1 MSIKVNFENQKFFY
15 DLIMDGKVENIDED
29 NNTVQIDGELRRSNI
44 QIDKKRDGRFIQR
57 YCIIDYRGFKIR
69 FHRLVYMYH
78 TREFIPEGLYINHI
92 DGNKQN
98 NHYNNLELVTPS
110 ENMKHAYQTGLN
122 VPPRLFG
129 EFVGTAKLT
138 NDQVAQFRRE
148 FKAKEKTVKDIAT
161 EVGMSITAAYDMLLG
176 HTWKIV
182 DKIESP
188 SPLLGTVKGENQPA
202 AKLTDEKVIKYRNL
216 HKLGLIS
223 VSEIAAE
230 AGICERNVRN
240 MLTCN
245 TWKHIGDGIQKPLGR
260 ATCERS
266 GRAKLTNEQVID
278 YRRRFKAGEIT
289 VKQICEETGMF
300 NTSVYNMLKG
310 KTWSTVDNGESICI
324 KEVHKVKM
332 TNKQTGE
339 EKIFNSFD
347 ECCAYIKSIHPDRTD
362 KIIRNYVKGVI
373 KGSRGSAFGAKFEYV
388 D

>member
-1 MSIKVNFENQKFFY
+1 MSINVNFENQKFFY
-15 DLIMDGKVENIDED
+15 DLIMENKIENIDED
-29 NNTVQIDGELRRSNI
+29 NNTVQINGEIRRSNI
-44 QIDKKRDGRFIQR
+44 QTGKKPDGTILQK
-57 YCIIDYRGFKIR
+57 YCIINYRGLNIR

-78 TREFIPEGLYINHI
+78 TRELIPEGLYINHI

-98 NHYNNLELVTPS
+98 NHYDNLELVTPS

-138 NDQVAQFRRE
+138 NKQAAQFRRE

-161 EVGMSITAAYDMLLG
+161 EAGMSITAAYDMLLG
-176 HTWKIV
+176 HTWKTI
-182 DKIESP
+182 DEIESP
-188 SPLLGTVKGENQPA
+188 SSLLGTVKGENQPA

-223 VSEIAAE
+223 VSEISTE
-230 AGICERNVRN
+230 TGLGERNVRN

>member
-15 DLIMDGKVENIDED
+15 NLIVEGKIENIDED
-29 NNTVQIDGELRRSNI
+29 NNTVQINGEIRRSSI
-44 QIDKKRDGRFIQR
+44 QTSKKRDGTVTPR
-57 YCIIDYRGFKIR
+57 YCIINYRGFKIR

-78 TREFIPEGLYINHI
+78 TKEFIPEGLYINHI

-98 NHYNNLELVTPS
+98 NHYDNLELVTQS
-110 ENMKHAYQTGLN
+110 ENMKHACKIGLLTSPGLTGEL
-122 VPPRLFG
+122 
-129 EFVGTAKLT
+129 VGTAKLT
-138 NDQVAQFRRE
+138 NEQAAQFRRE

-161 EVGMSITAAYDMLLG
+161 EAGMSITAAYDMLLG

-182 DKIESP
+182 DEIESP

-202 AKLTDEKVIKYRNL
+202 AKLTDEKVVKYRRL
-216 HKLGLIS
+216 HELGLIS

-289 VKQICEETGMF
+289 VKQICEETGIF
-300 NTSVYNMLKG
+300 HTSIYNMLKG
-310 KTWSTVDNGESICI
+310 KTWSTVDNGESICV

-373 KGSRGSAFGAKFEYV
+373 KGSRGSAFASKFEYV

>member
-1 MSIKVNFENQKFFY
+1 MSINVNFENQKFFY
-15 DLIMDGKVENIDED
+15 DLIMENKIENIDED

-44 QIDKKRDGRFIQR
+44 QIDKKPDGTILQK
-57 YCIIDYRGFKIR
+57 YCVINYHGVKIR

-110 ENMKHAYQTGLN
+110 ENMKHAYQNGLN
-122 VPPRLFG
+122 VPPRLFS

-148 FKAKEKTVKDIAT
+148 FKAKEKTVKDIANET
-161 EVGMSITAAYDMLLG
+161 RLSITSTYDMLLG
-176 HTWKIV
+176 NSWKSINEL
-182 DKIESP
+182 ESP
-188 SPLLGTVKGENQPA
+188 SSLLGTVKGEDQWS
-202 AKLTDEKVIKYRNL
+202 AKLTDEQVIKYRDL
-216 HKLGLIS
+216 YDLGLKS
-223 VSEIAAE
+223 VSEISAE
-230 AGICERNVRN
+230 TGLGERNVRN
-240 MLTCN
+240 MLTGH
-245 TWKHIGDGIQKPLGR
+245 TWKHVGNGLQKPLGK

-278 YRRRFKAGEIT
+278 YRRRFQAGEIT

-310 KTWSTVDNGESICI
+310 KTWSTVDDGESICV
-324 KEVHKVKM
+324 KKVHKVKM

-339 EKIFNSFD
+339 EQIFNSFD
-347 ECCAYIKSIHPDRTD
+347 ECCAYIKSIHSDRTD

-373 KGSRGSAFGAKFEYV
+373 NGSRGSAFNSKFEYI

>member
-1 MSIKVNFENQKFFY
+1 MSINVNFENQKFFY
-15 DLIMDGKVENIDED
+15 DLIIENKIENIDED
-29 NNTVQIDGELRRSNI
+29 NNTVQINGEIRRSSI
-44 QIDKKRDGRFIQR
+44 QTSKKRDGTFIQK
-57 YCIIDYRGFKIR
+57 YCIINYRGFNIR

-78 TREFIPEGLYINHI
+78 TRELIPEGLYINHI

-98 NHYNNLELVTPS
+98 NHYDNLELVTPS

-161 EVGMSITAAYDMLLG
+161 EAGMSITAAYDMLLG

-216 HKLGLIS
+216 HELGLIS

-245 TWKHIGDGIQKPLGR
+245 TWKHIGDGVQKPLGK

-289 VKQICEETGMF
+289 VKQICEETGVF
-300 NTSVYNMLKG
+300 HTSIYNMLKG
-310 KTWSTVDNGESICI
+310 KTWSTVDGGESICV

-339 EKIFNSFD
+339 EQIFNSFD
-347 ECCAYIKSIHPDRTD
+347 ECCVYVKSIHSDRTD

-373 KGSRGSAFGAKFEYV
+373 NGSRGSAFGAKFEYV

>member
-1 MSIKVNFENQKFFY
+1 MSINVNFENQKFFY
-15 DLIMDGKVENIDED
+15 DLSMEGKIENLDED
-29 NNTVQIDGELRRSNI
+29 NNTVQINGEIRRSSI
-44 QIDKKRDGRFIQR
+44 QTGKKRDGTFTQK
-57 YCIIDYRGFKIR
+57 YCIINYQGFKIR

-78 TREFIPEGLYINHI
+78 TRELIPEGLYINHI

-98 NHYNNLELVTPS
+98 NHYDNLELVTQS
-110 ENMKHAYQTGLN
+110 ENMKHACKIGLLVSPGLTGEL
-122 VPPRLFG
+122 
-129 EFVGTAKLT
+129 VGTAKLT
-138 NDQVAQFRRE
+138 NEQVAQYRRE

-161 EVGMSITAAYDMLLG
+161 EAGISITSIYDMLLG
-176 HTWKIV
+176 NSWKSINEV
-182 DKIESP
+182 ESP
-188 SPLLGTVKGENQPA
+188 SSLLGTVKGEDQWS
-202 AKLTDEKVIKYRNL
+202 AKLTDEQVIKYRDL
-216 HKLGLIS
+216 YDLGLKS
-223 VSEIAAE
+223 VSEISTE
-230 AGICERNVRN
+230 TGLGERNVRN
-240 MLTCN
+240 MLTGH
-245 TWKHIGDGIQKPLGR
+245 TWKHVGGGLQKPLGK

-278 YRRRFKAGEIT
+278 YRRKFKAGEIT

>member
-15 DLIMDGKVENIDED
+15 NLIVEGKIENIDED
-29 NNTVQIDGELRRSNI
+29 NNTVQINGEIRRSSI
-44 QIDKKRDGRFIQR
+44 QTSKKRDGTVTPR
-57 YCIIDYRGFKIR
+57 YCIINYRGFKIR

-78 TREFIPEGLYINHI
+78 TKEFIPEGLYINHI

-98 NHYNNLELVTPS
+98 NHYDNLELVTQS
-110 ENMKHAYQTGLN
+110 ENMKHACKIGLLTSPGLTGEL
-122 VPPRLFG
+122 
-129 EFVGTAKLT
+129 VGTAKLT
-138 NDQVAQFRRE
+138 NEQAAQFRRE

-161 EVGMSITAAYDMLLG
+161 EAGMSITAAYDMLLG

-182 DKIESP
+182 DEIESP

-202 AKLTDEKVIKYRNL
+202 AKLTDEKVVKYRRL
-216 HKLGLIS
+216 HELGLIS

-240 MLTCN
+240 MLTSN
-245 TWKHIGDGIQKPLGR
+245 TWKHIGDGVQKPLGR

-289 VKQICEETGMF
+289 VKQICEETGIF
-300 NTSVYNMLKG
+300 HTSIYNMLKG
-310 KTWSTVDNGESICI
+310 KTWSTVDNGESICV

-373 KGSRGSAFGAKFEYV
+373 KGSRGSAFASKFEYV

>member
-15 DLIMDGKVENIDED
+15 DLIIENKIENIDED
-29 NNTVQIDGELRRSNI
+29 NNTVQINGELRRSNV
-44 QIDKKRDGRFIQR
+44 QNENLSDHR
-57 YCIIDYRGFKIR
+57 YCVIQYKNARIP

-78 TREFIPEGLYINHI
+78 TKEFIPENLFINHI
-92 DGNKQN
+92 DGNKCN
-98 NHYNNLELVTPS
+98 NHFSNLELVTQS
-110 ENMKHAYQTGLN
+110 ENIQHAYRTGLN
-122 VPPRLFG
+122 NNIAENHLY
-129 EFVGTAKLT
+129 TNLT
-138 NDQVAQFRRE
+138 NEQVAQFRRE
-148 FKAKEKTVKDIAT
+148 FKAKEKTVKDIAN
-161 EVGMSITAAYDMLLG
+161 EAGLSITSTYYMLLG
-176 HTWKIV
+176 ISWKSINE
-182 DKIESP
+182 IESP
-188 SPLLGTVKGENQPA
+188 SSLLGTVKGEDQWS
-202 AKLTDEKVIKYRNL
+202 AKLTDEQVIKYRDL
-216 HKLGLIS
+216 YDLGLKSVLEIS
-223 VSEIAAE
+223 AE
-230 AGICERNVRN
+230 TGLGERNVRN
-240 MLTCN
+240 MLTGH
-245 TWKHIGDGIQKPLGR
+245 TWKHIGDGVQKPLGR

-278 YRRRFKAGEIT
+278 YRRRFKAGKIT

-310 KTWSTVDNGESICI
+310 KTWSTVDSGESICV

-373 KGSRGSAFGAKFEYV
+373 KGSRGSAFNSKFEYV

>member
-15 DLIMDGKVENIDED
+15 DLIMEGKIENLDED
-29 NNTVQIDGELRRSNI
+29 NNTVQINGEIRKSSI
-44 QIDKKRDGRFIQR
+44 QTSKKRDGTVIPR
-57 YCIIDYRGFKIR
+57 YCIINYRGFKIR

-78 TREFIPEGLYINHI
+78 TRELIPEGLYINHI

-98 NHYNNLELVTPS
+98 NHYDNLELVTQS
-110 ENMKHAYQTGLN
+110 ENMKHACKIGLLTSPGLTGEL
-122 VPPRLFG
+122 
-129 EFVGTAKLT
+129 VGTAKLT
-138 NDQVAQFRRE
+138 NEQAAQFRRE

-161 EVGMSITAAYDMLLG
+161 EAGISITAAYDMLLG
-176 HTWKIV
+176 HTWKTI

-310 KTWSTVDNGESICI
+310 KTWSTVDNGESICV

-347 ECCAYIKSIHPDRTD
+347 ECCAYVKSIHSDRTD

-373 KGSRGSAFGAKFEYV
+373 KGSRGSAFASKFEYV

>member
-1 MSIKVNFENQKFFY
+1 MSINVNFENQKFFY
-15 DLIMDGKVENIDED
+15 DLIMENKIENIDED

-44 QIDKKRDGRFIQR
+44 QIDKKPDGTILQK
-57 YCIIDYRGFKIR
+57 YCVINYHGVKIR

-110 ENMKHAYQTGLN
+110 ENMKHAYQNGLN

-148 FKAKEKTVKDIAT
+148 FKAKEKTAKDIAN
-161 EVGMSITAAYDMLLG
+161 EAGLSITSTYDMLLG
-176 HTWKIV
+176 NSWKSINEL
-182 DKIESP
+182 ESP
-188 SPLLGTVKGENQPA
+188 SSLLGTVKGEDQWS

-216 HKLGLIS
+216 YDIGLTS
-223 VSEIAAE
+223 VSEISAE
-230 AGICERNVRN
+230 TGLGERNVRN
-240 MLTCN
+240 MLTGH
-245 TWKHIGDGIQKPLGR
+245 TWKHVGNGLQKPLGK

-278 YRRRFKAGEIT
+278 YRRRFQAGEIT
-289 VKQICEETGMF
+289 VKQICKETGMF

-373 KGSRGSAFGAKFEYV
+373 NGSRSSAFNSKFEYI

>member
-15 DLIMDGKVENIDED
+15 DLIMENKIENLDED
-29 NNTVQIDGELRRSNI
+29 NNTVQINGEIRKSSI
-44 QIDKKRDGRFIQR
+44 QTSKKRDGTVIPR
-57 YCIIDYRGFKIR
+57 YCIINYWGFKIR

-78 TREFIPEGLYINHI
+78 TRELIPEGLYINHI

-98 NHYNNLELVTPS
+98 NHYDNLELVTQS
-110 ENMKHAYQTGLN
+110 ENMKHACKIGLLTSPGLTGEL
-122 VPPRLFG
+122 
-129 EFVGTAKLT
+129 VGTAKLT
-138 NDQVAQFRRE
+138 NEQAAQFHRE

-161 EVGMSITAAYDMLLG
+161 EAGISITAAYDMLLG
-176 HTWKIV
+176 HTWKTI

-278 YRRRFKAGEIT
+278 YRRRFKAGELT

-347 ECCAYIKSIHPDRTD
+347 ECCAYIKSVHPDRTD

-373 KGSRGSAFGAKFEYV
+373 KGSRSSAFGAKFEYV

>member
-1 MSIKVNFENQKFFY
+1 MSINVNFENQKFFY
-15 DLIMDGKVENIDED
+15 DLIMENKIENIDED
-29 NNTVQIDGELRRSNI
+29 NNTVQINGELRRSNI
-44 QIDKKRDGRFIQR
+44 QNENLSDHR
-57 YCIIDYRGFKIR
+57 YCVIQYKNARIP
-69 FHRLVYMYH
+69 FHRLVYMYR
-78 TREFIPEGLYINHI
+78 TKEFIPENLYINHI
-92 DGNKQN
+92 DGNKCN
-98 NHYNNLELVTPS
+98 NHFSNLELVTQS
-110 ENMKHAYQTGLN
+110 ENIQHAYRTGLN
-122 VPPRLFG
+122 NNIAENHLC
-129 EFVGTAKLT
+129 TKLS
-138 NDQVAQFRRE
+138 NEQVAQYRRE
-148 FKAKEKTVKDIAT
+148 FKAKEKTAKEIAIEAGLSDT
-161 EVGMSITAAYDMLLG
+161 STYYMLLG
-176 HTWKIV
+176 NTWKTI

-188 SPLLGTVKGENQPA
+188 SPLLGTVKGEDQWS
-202 AKLTDEKVIKYRNL
+202 AKLTDEQVIKYRNL

-223 VSEIAAE
+223 VSEISTE
-230 AGICERNVRN
+230 TDLGERNVRN

-278 YRRRFKAGEIT
+278 YRRKFKAGEIT

-310 KTWSTVDNGESICI
+310 KTWSTVDNGESICV
-324 KEVHKVKM
+324 KEIRRVKM

-347 ECCAYIKSIHPDRTD
+347 ECCAYVKSIHSDRTD

-373 KGSRGSAFGAKFEYV
+373 NGSRGSAFNSKFEYI

>member
-15 DLIMDGKVENIDED
+15 DLIMENKIENIDED
-29 NNTVQIDGELRRSNI
+29 NNTVQINGELRRSSI
-44 QIDKKRDGRFIQR
+44 QTGKKRDGTFTQR
-57 YCIIDYRGFKIR
+57 YCIINYRGFNIR

-98 NHYNNLELVTPS
+98 NHYNNLELVTQS

-138 NDQVAQFRRE
+138 NDQVAQLRRE
-148 FKAKEKTVKDIAT
+148 FKAKEKTVKDIAI
-161 EVGMSITAAYDMLLG
+161 EVGMSIAAAYAMLLG

-230 AGICERNVRN
+230 AGICERNARN

-245 TWKHIGDGIQKPLGR
+245 TWKHVGDGVQKPLGR

-278 YRRRFKAGEIT
+278 YRHRFQAGEIT

-310 KTWSTVDNGESICI
+310 KTWSTVDDGESICV
-324 KEVHKVKM
+324 KKVHKVKM
-332 TNKQTGE
+332 TNKQTSE

-373 KGSRGSAFGAKFEYV
+373 KGSRGSAFGAKFEYA